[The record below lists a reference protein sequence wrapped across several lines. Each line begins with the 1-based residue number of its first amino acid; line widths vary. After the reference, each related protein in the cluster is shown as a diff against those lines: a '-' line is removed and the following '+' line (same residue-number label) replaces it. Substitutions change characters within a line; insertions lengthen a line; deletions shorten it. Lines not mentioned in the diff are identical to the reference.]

1 MIKCALCD
9 YTDNDDNFQKFAL
22 HLRYNHKITKT
33 SEFNIRDY
41 YIKYILQD
49 KNEIYCKYCKIN
61 QCNLIN
67 LKLGLCKY
75 CSRACT
81 RKATHQQIAEEV
93 KTGKRQY
100 NFATQETKEK
110 IKNTLKLRYGVEH
123 SSQIPGIYE
132 KRNLTHIERT
142 GFGIAEDPER
152 IQKTKNTW
160 IEHYGTDNIYNVEEI
175 KNKREQTLLKN
186 YGVKNSFLS
195 DIVKEK
201 IKQTNLERYGVEN
214 VFASDIIKEKIQNY
228 NIEKYGVKYITQV
241 PEFQNKIHFK
251 YKFENM
257 VFDSSWE
264 IAYFI
269 WLKDK
274 NISFEYRP
282 NIRFKYIVKNE
293 EHYYYPDF
301 LVNDKIIEIK
311 GDQFLDENTM
321 ICPWDETKNEIYA
334 AKYQCMIDNNV
345 IILRSDDI
353 KPILN
358 YIKEKYGCDYLKQ
371 FKIEK

>member
-1 MIKCALCD
+1 MIKCALCN
-9 YTDNDDNFQKFAL
+9 YIDNNDNFPKFAL
-22 HLRYNHKITKT
+22 HLRYKHKITKT

-75 CSRACT
+75 CSRTCT

-142 GFGIAEDPER
+142 GFSIAEDPNR
-152 IQKTKNTW
+152 IQKMKNTW
-160 IEHYGTDNIYNVEEI
+160 IEHYGTDNIYNVKEI
-175 KNKREQTLLKN
+175 KEKREQTLLQN
-186 YGVKNSFLS
+186 YGVKNPFSS
-195 DIVKEK
+195 NIIKEK
-201 IKQTNLERYGVEN
+201 IKQTNVKRYGVEN
-214 VFASDIIKEKIQNY
+214 VFASDVIKEKIYEN
-228 NIEKYGVKYITQV
+228 NIKKYGVKFITQTA
-241 PEFQNKIHFK
+241 EFQNKIHFK
-251 YKFENM
+251 YKFENIN
-257 VFDSSWE
+257 FDSSWE
-264 IAYFI
+264 LAYYI
-269 WLKDK
+269 WLKDNNIVFEYQP
-274 NISFEYRP
+274 NIS
-282 NIRFKYIVKNE
+282 FKYIVNNI

-301 LVNDKIIEIK
+301 LVNNKYIEIK
-311 GDQFLDENTM
+311 GDQFLTENGM
-321 ICPWDETKNEIYA
+321 ICPWDETKNDIYNE
-334 AKYQCMIDNNV
+334 KYQCMIDNNV
-345 IILRSDDI
+345 KILREKDI
-353 KPILN
+353 IPILD
-358 YIKEKYGCDYLKQ
+358 YIEIKYGKNYLKQ
-371 FKIEK
+371 FKTI